1 MEILRDQYLDYM
13 TFRAVERPL
22 FVELF
27 GPLVG
32 LEEEWRQQGATEA
45 EINLTAFGF
54 DTVRRHGVQVNTGM
68 NGGFEP
74 EEIEETEEHLIR
86 RDRYGRKVK
95 LCKGVATI
103 PLPLEYPVTDMDSWL
118 EVKPWYEFSEDRFG
132 EGWLE
137 QAKEARE
144 DGALIVTHI
153 PGGFAEPRQ
162 LMGDAAVCT
171 AYYEQPEL
179 MHDMLETMGRTAERV
194 LERVSEELQ
203 VDQLSVHEDLAGKS
217 GPLVGPKQVRE
228 FIGPYYA
235 RVWDVLESRG
245 AQIFQ
250 QDSDG
255 NVEPVLDDF
264 MAAGLSSSLPLEPAA
279 GMDIVELRK
288 KYGDRLAMMGGID
301 KHVIRRSREEIR
313 AELEYK
319 LQPLMRESGGMVFGL
334 DHRIPTGTPIEL
346 YRYYVRTA
354 REMLGLDP
362 NPEPGWGRM
371 AF

>member
-32 LEEEWRQQGATEA
+32 
-45 EINLTAFGF
+45 
-54 DTVRRHGVQVNTGM
+54 
-68 NGGFEP
+68 
-74 EEIEETEEHLIR
+74 
-86 RDRYGRKVK
+86 
-95 LCKGVATI
+95 
-103 PLPLEYPVTDMDSWL
+103 
-118 EVKPWYEFSEDRFG
+118 
-132 EGWLE
+132 
-137 QAKEARE
+137 
-144 DGALIVTHI
+144 
-153 PGGFAEPRQ
+153 PR
-162 LMGDAAVCT
+162 
-171 AYYEQPEL
+171 
-179 MHDMLETMGRTAERV
+179 
-194 LERVSEELQ
+194 
-203 VDQLSVHEDLAGKS
+203 
-217 GPLVGPKQVRE
+217 QVRE

-235 RVWDVLESRG
+235 RVWDMLESRG

-264 MAAGLSSSLPLEPAA
+264 LAAGLNSSLPMEPAA
-279 GMDIVELRK
+279 GMGIVELRK
-288 KYGDRLAMMGGID
+288 KYGERLAMMGGID
-301 KHVIRRSREEIR
+301 KHVIRRSREDIR
-313 AELEYK
+313 SELEYK
-319 LQPLMRESGGMVFGL
+319 LQPLMRESGGMVFSL

-354 REMLGLDP
+354 REILGLDP